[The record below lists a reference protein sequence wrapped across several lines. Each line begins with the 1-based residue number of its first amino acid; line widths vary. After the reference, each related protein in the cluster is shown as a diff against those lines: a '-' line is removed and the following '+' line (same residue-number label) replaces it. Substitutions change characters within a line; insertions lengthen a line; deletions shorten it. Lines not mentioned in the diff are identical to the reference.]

1 MTCRAFSSAVVR
13 YYRVQSF
20 YPPTHK
26 LVKSTWVEES
36 CCPARS
42 FWLIARL
49 NNILEDPCRFFFFVE
64 SISSISLF
72 RISYS
77 INCCRVKSKLR
88 NRQLNTFFVSSEYR
102 YLRNRRSLR
111 PTSTKVGRGRISGS
125 AERRILPVLATGATA
140 ASTAETSRTIFP
152 QLWHLAECETNL
164 RDTVLIVGL
173 RKVTMSRINY
183 LTDR

>member
-1 MTCRAFSSAVVR
+1 M
-13 YYRVQSF
+13 
-20 YPPTHK
+20 
-26 LVKSTWVEES
+26 
-36 CCPARS
+36 
-42 FWLIARL
+42 
-49 NNILEDPCRFFFFVE
+49 E
-64 SISSISLF
+64 SISSISLI
-72 RISYS
+72 RLAISYS
-77 INCCRVKSKLR
+77 INCCRVKSKRR

-125 AERRILPVLATGATA
+125 AERWILPVLATGATA

-152 QLWHLAECETNL
+152 QLWHLVECETNL